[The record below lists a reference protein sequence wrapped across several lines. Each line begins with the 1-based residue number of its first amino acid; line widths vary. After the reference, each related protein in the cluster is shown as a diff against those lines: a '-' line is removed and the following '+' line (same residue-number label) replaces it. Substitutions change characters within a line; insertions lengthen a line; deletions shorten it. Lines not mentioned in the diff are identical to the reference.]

1 MILGVMVGAWLL
13 VLAAA
18 SDTGLGP
25 YAQFANYGIL
35 GLLAIGFF
43 QGRIVPEKQ
52 LTELRND
59 RDREHGELIALRLK
73 VEDQILPALV
83 LSNEVM
89 SRLAR
94 RGEHDAPLAPETTAR
109 RRPARPQN

>member
-1 MILGVMVGAWLL
+1 MIIGVAVGLWA
-13 VLAAA
+13 VILAMA

-52 LTELRND
+52 LQELRAD

-73 VEDQILPALV
+73 VEDQMLPALV

-89 SRLAR
+89 ARLAR
-94 RGEHDAPLAPETTAR
+94 RGNDASVAEEDSPR
-109 RRPARPQN
+109 RRTTRPQN

>member
-1 MILGVMVGAWLL
+1 MVVGAAVGVWLV
-13 VLAAA
+13 VLAATA
-18 SDTGLGP
+18 DTGFGP

-43 QGRIVPEKQ
+43 QGRIVSAKLYEQ
-52 LTELRND
+52 AIFD
-59 RDREHGELIALRLK
+59 RDREHGELVALRLK

-94 RGEHDAPLAPETTAR
+94 RGNNAPVAKETTAR
-109 RRPARPQN
+109 RRTTRPPD